1 MLLKIRNAALA
12 AAAIVSVPPLHAAT
26 QWANTSTQGT
36 KFQSAV
42 DLGPVTDGTT
52 MTVRLG
58 LAIQNKSAL
67 LAVVKEVNDPSSS
80 KYGQFLTPAQ
90 FKASYS
96 PTTAQVNAVTTY
108 LKNAG
113 LTNITVEPNNLLI
126 SATGTPYQVEAAFN
140 TQIHQFQLAGKTVF
154 ANIKAAQVPIA
165 LNGLVVAVLGLNN
178 ASVMNLPPIQRSAYK
193 AVDLPESL
201 PNYPTSY
208 EPGQFWWVYDAD
220 NVAAAS
226 NATIAIFAE
235 GDLTQVVKD
244 LRLEETAYK
253 VKWVPYEIKQVGI
266 PSTDTSGAD
275 EFDLDTQ
282 YSSGM
287 AKAVKELY
295 IYDTTSLSD
304 SDTALEFSHFVTDNV
319 ARAGSASFGECEL
332 FPYIDGAMVVDDETF
347 LQGASQG
354 QTVFAS
360 AGDTGAACAVAPTNG
375 VPGGPPIVNYP
386 ASSPYVVAVGGTTLI
401 ANSNYTYNT
410 EIAWYAG
417 GGGISQFEGAP
428 YWQTAADVPSS
439 ENNSR
444 GVPDVA
450 MDADPYSGANVYVNG
465 MVEEVG
471 GTSLSS
477 PLALGVWA
485 RMISLNPK
493 LGFASPR
500 LYSLYKG
507 SLVPVDTSYPY
518 GGFHDI
524 TVGDNVPYPALQGY
538 DYDTGL
544 GTFDVLALS
553 KALAK

>member
-1 MLLKIRNAALA
+1 MLLKIGSAALA
-12 AAAIVSVPPLHAAT
+12 AAAIVAVPALHAAT
-26 QWANTSTQGT
+26 QWTKTSTQGT
-36 KFQSAV
+36 KFVSAI
-42 DLGPVTDGTT
+42 DLGSISDAPA
-52 MTVRLG
+52 MTVRVG
-58 LAIQNKSAL
+58 LAIQNQSAL
-67 LAVVKEVNDPSSS
+67 LSFVKAVNDPSST
-80 KYGQFLTPAQ
+80 KYGQFLTPAE
-90 FKASYS
+90 FKAAYS
-96 PTTAQVNAVTTY
+96 PSTAQVNSVVTY

-113 LTNITVEPNNLLI
+113 LTDITVEPNNLLI
-126 SATGTPYQVEAAFN
+126 SATGTPYKIESAFN
-140 TQIHQFQLAGKTVF
+140 TEIHQFQLAGKTVF
-154 ANIKAAQVPIA
+154 ANINAAQVPVA
-165 LNGLVVAVLGLNN
+165 LKGLVVSVLGLNN
-178 ASVMNLPPIQRSAYK
+178 ASVMNLPPIQRSSYT
-193 AVDLPESL
+193 AVDLPTSL
-201 PNYPTSY
+201 PNYPAAY
-208 EPGQFWWVYDAD
+208 EPGEFWWAYDAD
-220 NVAAAS
+220 DVAAAS

-253 VKWVPYEIKQVGI
+253 VKWVPYEIKQVGV

-304 SDTALEFSHFVTDNV
+304 SDTALEFSHFVTDDV
-319 ARAGSASFGECEL
+319 AKAGSASFGECEI
-332 FPYIDGAMVVDDETF
+332 FPYIDGAMVVDDMTF
-347 LQGASQG
+347 LQGAAQG

-360 AGDTGAACAVAPTNG
+360 AGDTGASCAVAPTNG
-375 VPGGPPIVNYP
+375 VPGGPPVVNYP

-401 ANSNYTYNT
+401 TNADYTYNT

-428 YWQTAADVPSS
+428 YWQTAAGVPSS
-439 ENNSR
+439 ANNSR

-450 MDADPYSGANVYVNG
+450 MDADPYSGANVYVDG
-465 MVEEVG
+465 AVEQVG

-500 LYSLYKG
+500 LYSLYVAG
-507 SLVPVDTSYPY
+507 TVGGTYPK

-524 TVGDNVPYPALQGY
+524 IVGDNVPYPALPGY